1 MVFIYLTSSTK
12 ILFVLIIKGVFFV
25 SNVYINLLLIF
36 TP

>member
-1 MVFIYLTSSTK
+1 MLFMDLTSSTK
-12 ILFVLIIKGVFFV
+12 ILSMLIIKGVFCV